1 LSSPALSI
9 VGSLLLISAGEYTEA
24 RELEGSSG
32 VSMCTFVLVRSL
44 LLISAGEYTEAH
56 ELGAEATPVSICTS
70 VLVKQRLRCPYVHLG
85 MRP

>member
-1 LSSPALSI
+1 MRQHTSAYVSMHALSSPALSI

-44 LLISAGEYTEAH
+44 LLISASEYTEAR
-56 ELGAEATPVSICTS
+56 ELGAPQVSVC
-70 VLVKQRLRCPYVHLG
+70 VHFY
-85 MRP
+85 